1 MVPYGVTATILKLLC
16 YFQKYSFLQGTF
28 FEAKQQRKSEE
39 GKMKGMGKYIQISNC
54 GKIWNETMEANNERG
69 GWACHLIISR

>member
-54 GKIWNETMEANNERG
+54 GKI
-69 GWACHLIISR
+69 

>member
-16 YFQKYSFLQGTF
+16 YFQKYSFLLGTF

-54 GKIWNETMEANNERG
+54 GKI
-69 GWACHLIISR
+69 